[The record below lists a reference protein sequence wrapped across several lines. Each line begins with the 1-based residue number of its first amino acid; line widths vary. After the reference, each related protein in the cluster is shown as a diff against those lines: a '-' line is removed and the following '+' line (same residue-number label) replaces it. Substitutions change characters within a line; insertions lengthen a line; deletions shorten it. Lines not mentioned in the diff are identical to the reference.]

1 MHEQPKLLDFLTE
14 NPKTVQKN
22 VRKIRT
28 TVKQMNWAMTALLQ
42 NKESPWRGLEV
53 KGSIAENSIV
63 KLLEIIKSGMA
74 MGKFNEVHE
83 QELARVI
90 DALHRLYMDIFE
102 KRGQELLRAGIA
114 AELAVVYL
122 LPESGGRLP
131 DGTRVILQDFK
142 ARPDLNGKMG
152 HITGWDYALQRYT
165 VTLEKIDTKKAAVQ
179 NPDLMNADDVDEE
192 DDAEKDAPA
201 QNIPKKIMV
210 LPKNAL
216 VDLQIPKEKLEALV
230 KMWNQWRRRPRSVSA
245 SQDAEAVANALG
257 PPLESMAGY
266 LQEAASAVGTG
277 AACGKDGADLIAF
290 ECREALQGAR
300 NLAAKLLG
308 EEPEEPALPP
318 PMNEPPQSLAV
329 PMDAV
334 SQALKEAAEVAAA
347 SLELKAA
354 LKDGKEDKKNKKS
367 RSRSRKR
374 RRKRSSSSS

>member
-1 MHEQPKLLDFLTE
+1 
-14 NPKTVQKN
+14 
-22 VRKIRT
+22 
-28 TVKQMNWAMTALLQ
+28 
-42 NKESPWRGLEV
+42 
-53 KGSIAENSIV
+53 
-63 KLLEIIKSGMA
+63 
-74 MGKFNEVHE
+74 MG
-83 QELARVI
+83 
-90 DALHRLYMDIFE
+90 
-102 KRGQELLRAGIA
+102 
-114 AELAVVYL
+114 

-142 ARPDLNGKMG
+142 ARPDLNGKTG
-152 HITGWDYALQRYT
+152 NITGWDYALQRYT
-165 VTLEKIDTKKAAVQ
+165 VTLEKVDTKKAAVQ

-192 DDAEKDAPA
+192 EEEKDAPA
-201 QNIPKKIMV
+201 LNIPKKIMV

-216 VDLQIPKEKLEALV
+216 VDLRIPKEKLEGLV

-318 PMNEPPQSLAV
+318 PMNEPAQAV
-329 PMDAV
+329 VPLDPV
-334 SQALKEAAEVAAA
+334 QQALKEAAEVAAA

-354 LKDGKEDKKNKKS
+354 LKDDGEKKKKD
-367 RSRSRKR
+367 RSRSRR
-374 RRKRSSSSS
+374 RKRKRSSSSS

>member
-1 MHEQPKLLDFLTE
+1 
-14 NPKTVQKN
+14 
-22 VRKIRT
+22 
-28 TVKQMNWAMTALLQ
+28 
-42 NKESPWRGLEV
+42 
-53 KGSIAENSIV
+53 
-63 KLLEIIKSGMA
+63 LEILKSGIA
-74 MGKFNEVHE
+74 MGKFSEVHE
-83 QELARVI
+83 QELAKLI
-90 DALHRLYMDIFE
+90 DSLHRLYMDIFE
-102 KRGQELLRAGIA
+102 KRGQELLRAAIA

-131 DGTRVILQDFK
+131 DGTKVILQEFK
-142 ARPDLNGKMG
+142 ARPDLNGKTG
-152 HITGWDYALQRYT
+152 IISGWDYALQRYT
-165 VTLEKIDTKKAAVQ
+165 VTMEKAEAKKANAPQ
-179 NPDLMNADDVDEE
+179 NPDLMQADDVDEDE
-192 DDAEKDAPA
+192 DMAEEQQPI

-216 VDLQIPKEKLEALV
+216 VDLKIPQARLESLV
-230 KMWNQWRRRPRSVSA
+230 KMWNDWRRRPRSVSA
-245 SQDAEAVANALG
+245 SQDAEAVASALG

-308 EEPEEPALPP
+308 EEPEDPPPPP
-318 PMNEPPQSLAV
+318 PMAEPPQSLAV
-329 PMDAV
+329 ANDPV

-354 LKDGKEDKKNKKS
+354 LKDGKEEKKKKS
-367 RSRSRKR
+367 RSRSRRR